1 MIMFLMLAAA
11 ADPALGKTMAMD
23 DWHAMTITHVAA
35 SDGSGSPLY
44 LRVQAADLDGDGV
57 ADEAVVKLA
66 CDAGSVSSSSY
77 QIVSPRDVA
86 TGQSSGKRM
95 HKPFVITKEWGAASP
110 TLAAMKPTYNVKMQ
124 KTARVAAGADG
135 WTPMTLGSTDGLCAA
150 TAASAAKVTKT
161 SSNIQ
166 NN

>member
-23 DWHAMTITHVAA
+23 DWHAMTITHVA
-35 SDGSGSPLY
+35 SDGNGGPLY

-57 ADEAVVKLA
+57 ADEAVVKLV
-66 CDAGSVSSSSY
+66 CSNGGVSSSLYSV
-77 QIVSPRDVA
+77 VSPRDLA
-86 TGQSSGKRM
+86 TGQASGKRM

-110 TLAAMKPTYNVKMQ
+110 TLAAMKPTYNI
-124 KTARVAAGADG
+124 KTMKGARVAAGADG
-135 WTPMTLGSTDGLCAA
+135 WTSMTLSSTDGLCAA

>member
-23 DWHAMTITHVAA
+23 DWHAMTITHVA
-35 SDGSGSPLY
+35 SDGTGSPLY

-66 CDAGSVSSSSY
+66 CDGGSVSSSSY

-95 HKPFVITKEWGAASP
+95 HKPFVITKEWGAAPPQLS
-110 TLAAMKPTYNVKMQ
+110 AMKPTYDVKTM
-124 KTARVAAGADG
+124 KGARVAADAQG
-135 WTPMTLGSTDGLCAA
+135 WTPMTLGSADGLCAA
-150 TAASAAKVTKT
+150 ASDSAAKVIKT
-161 SSNIQ
+161 RSNIK